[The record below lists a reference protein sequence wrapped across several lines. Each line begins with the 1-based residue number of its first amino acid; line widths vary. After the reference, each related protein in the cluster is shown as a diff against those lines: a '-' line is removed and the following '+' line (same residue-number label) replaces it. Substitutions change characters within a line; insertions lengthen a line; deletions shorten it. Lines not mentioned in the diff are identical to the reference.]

1 MSMSDG
7 TVRPWDLEQY
17 GPRGQAPLRRE
28 GGGGGG
34 GWDGSIPDDGRARPS
49 YEDDGTSL
57 LLLAAWTAL
66 LTVVTLGIYRFW
78 MITRLRR
85 YYWRAIR
92 IEGDPLEYTGR
103 GIEKFLG
110 FLIAILLL
118 AIYLGLVNLA
128 LTFLGLTF
136 GSELALNLSIVSAL
150 PLYFVAAYKARR
162 YVLSRTRWR
171 GIRFGMEPGS
181 WGYAV
186 RALGLL
192 VPTVLSAGIL
202 YPLMH
207 FRLEKYM
214 VDRTWF
220 GDLKFEQGGSWT
232 GLLAPWVRIYIVAA
246 LIGLAAWGFLSQPE
260 DPLSQA
266 AAGVAI
272 FGGTIAVLVLLLLYQ
287 VAAFR
292 YLWSERRIGEESGFV
307 NDVSSSSV
315 LGIYVGGSILVG
327 LLSSLVAAVLA
338 VAGGALLFQLSGVDL
353 ASLGAMA
360 EAAEA
365 GDPGP
370 VMALG
375 VPLMIGL
382 VLFYVVLAAAAYA
395 FSQVFIRQPL
405 IRRMSERMTILNP
418 GPLRASRQRAHDPAT
433 EAGGFAEA
441 LGVDVGAGL

>member
-7 TVRPWDLEQY
+7 TARPWDLEQY
-17 GPRGQAPLRRE
+17 GPGRQRPVRRE

-34 GWDGSIPDDGRARPS
+34 WDGTIHDDGRARPS

-57 LLLAAWTAL
+57 LWLATWTAF
-66 LTVVTLGIYRFW
+66 LTVLTLGLYRFW

-110 FLIAILLL
+110 FVLAILLL

-128 LTFLGLTF
+128 LTFLGLSF
-136 GSELALNLSIVSAL
+136 GSELAVNLSILSAL
-150 PLYFVAAYKARR
+150 PLYFVAVYKARR

-181 WGYAV
+181 RGYAV

-192 VPTVLSAGIL
+192 LATVLSAGIL

-220 GDLKFEQGGSWT
+220 GDRKFEQGGRWT
-232 GLLAPWVRIYIVAA
+232 GLLAPWVRIYIGAA
-246 LIGLAAWGFLSQPE
+246 LLGIVVWGFLSQPE
-260 DPLSQA
+260 DPTSQA
-266 AAGVAI
+266 LAGTAIFAGV
-272 FGGTIAVLVLLLLYQ
+272 IAVMVLLLFYQ

-292 YLWSERRIGEESGFV
+292 YLWSERRIGEESALV
-307 NDVSSSSV
+307 NDISSWSV
-315 LGIYVGGSILVG
+315 LGIYVGGSLLVG

-338 VAGGALLFQLSGVDL
+338 FAGGALLFQLAGLDF

-365 GDPGP
+365 GDPTP
-370 VMALG
+370 FMAFG
-375 VPLMIGL
+375 VPLL
-382 VLFYVVLAAAAYA
+382 VGIVAFYVVLAAAAYA
-395 FSQVFIRQPL
+395 FAQVFIRQPL
-405 IRRMSERMTILNP
+405 IRRMAERTTILNP
-418 GPLRASRQRAHDPAT
+418 RPLRESRQRPHDAAT

>member
-7 TVRPWDLEQY
+7 TARPWDLEQY
-17 GPRGQAPLRRE
+17 GPRRQGPARRE
-28 GGGGGG
+28 GGGGG
-34 GWDGSIPDDGRARPS
+34 GWDGSIPDDARARPS
-49 YEDDGTSL
+49 YEHDGTSL
-57 LLLAAWTAL
+57 LGLAAWTAF
-66 LTVVTLGIYRFW
+66 LTVITLGLYRFW

-128 LTFLGLTF
+128 LTFLGLSF
-136 GSELALNLSIVSAL
+136 GSEVAINLSILSAL
-150 PLYFVAAYKARR
+150 PLYYVATYKARR

-171 GIRFGMEPGS
+171 GIRFGMEPGAG
-181 WGYAV
+181 GYTL

-192 VPTVLSAGIL
+192 LATVLSAGIL

-220 GDLKFEQGGSWT
+220 GDRKFEQRGSWT
-232 GLLAPWVRIYIVAA
+232 GLLGPWVRIYIVAA
-246 LIGLAAWGFLSQPE
+246 LVGIVIWGFVSRPE
-260 DPLSQA
+260 DPTSQA
-266 AAGVAI
+266 LAGLAI
-272 FGGTIAVLVLLLLYQ
+272 FGGVLAVAVLLLFYQ

-307 NDVSSSSV
+307 NDISSWSV
-315 LGIYVGGSILVG
+315 LGIYVGGSMLVG
-327 LLSSLVAAVLA
+327 LLSSLFAAVLA
-338 VAGGALLFQLSGVDL
+338 FAGGALLFQVAGLDF
-353 ASLGAMA
+353 ASLGVMA

-365 GDPGP
+365 GDPAP
-370 VMALG
+370 FMALG
-375 VPLMIGL
+375 VPLLVGL
-382 VLFYVVLAAAAYA
+382 VVFYVVLAAAAYA
-395 FSQVFIRQPL
+395 FTQVFIRQPL
-405 IRRMSERMTILNP
+405 IRRMAERTMILNP
-418 GPLRASRQRAHDPAT
+418 RPLRESRQRAHDPAT
-433 EAGGFAEA
+433 EAGGFADA
-441 LGVDVGAGL
+441 LGVDVGAGF